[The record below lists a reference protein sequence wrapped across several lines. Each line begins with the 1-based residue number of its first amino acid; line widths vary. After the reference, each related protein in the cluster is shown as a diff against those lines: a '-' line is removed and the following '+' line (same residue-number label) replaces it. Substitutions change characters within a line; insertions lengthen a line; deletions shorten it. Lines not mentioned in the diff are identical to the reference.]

1 MGGRLTLT
9 YSGTTLDFG
18 IVTSV
23 SPQFSKT
30 CTVVPLVSLRA
41 ESTFAV
47 ESSSTE
53 TYQFGFTYK
62 GSDIT
67 SWYNSVTDAVN
78 RWQCRT
84 NGFVLNY
91 IPDADTPYIPAM
103 RNVRGYVK
111 SITRTYS
118 SAGNEI
124 VTGTL
129 TFQVGTMY
137 VTTTNVPS
145 GAQGVPQTEFS
156 MFISDAEGTM
166 YCLLGTNGDQD
177 INCIESYTLTGGLEQ
192 PFEYI
197 TVRIPKQRLSSVAPA
212 LVEEHGIIAGKS
224 KLSLNAIGLSEMT
237 VTKCKLSNNTYTIT
251 AYADSERLRGYSLGT
266 IQAGSRTPSN
276 WIRYILTSGDFGVA
290 YVEGTTYLVSYKED
304 VTELISFEEGTN
316 VWYILQ
322 VCAMLLGARI
332 FFADGNAY
340 VVDYRTDNELVNYVQ
355 DGIDLYND
363 PRFENS
369 VVDHVSLGD
378 EGVDTIA
385 NKISIKYTSVVNDES
400 GSTTESIKNTWSDEK
415 SIDEFDEREGN
426 TLSIPE
432 LTYSETE
439 IPPEEDPET
448 GEIPDGAEPTI
459 EVVDTA
465 EMWAKNFLSYRSEP
479 QQSISFTL
487 KEMTEYD
494 GVPTWRRTF
503 DSCSRT
509 DSITDAVDDVVIT
522 NSSDIED
529 SRTPVLQKL
538 TLSTFE
544 RHYPEGTTTYTW
556 GVMANI
562 DLSTSTSQINTSL
575 YNS

>member
-1 MGGRLTLT
+1 MGGTLTLT
-9 YSGTTLDFG
+9 YQGTTIGFG
-18 IVTSV
+18 TITSV
-23 SPQFSKT
+23 SPQFSKS
-30 CTVVPLVSLRA
+30 CTVVPLVSLRM
-41 ESTFAV
+41 EDTFAV

-53 TYQFGFTYK
+53 TYQFGFTYR
-62 GSDIT
+62 GDDMAA
-67 SWYNSVTDAVN
+67 WYNGITDAVN

-91 IPDADTPYIPAM
+91 TPDADDPYIPAM

-111 SITRTYS
+111 EVNRLYS
-118 SAGNEI
+118 STSNE
-124 VTGTL
+124 VVSGTL

-137 VTTTNVPS
+137 VTTSNVPS
-145 GAQGVPQTEFS
+145 GAQGVPQSGFS
-156 MFISDAEGTM
+156 LFVSDAGGTM
-166 YCLLGTNGDQD
+166 YCLLGTSGGQS

-192 PFEYI
+192 PFEYL

-212 LVEEHGIIAGKS
+212 LVEENGIVAGKS
-224 KLSLNAIGLSEMT
+224 RLSLDAVGLSDMT
-237 VTKCKLSNNTYTIT
+237 VTKCKLSNNTYTVT
-251 AYADSERLRGYSLGT
+251 AYADSERLRGYSLRA
-266 IQAGSRTPSN
+266 IQAGSRSPAR
-276 WIRYILTSGDFGVA
+276 WISYILTSGDFGVA
-290 YVEGTTYLVSYKED
+290 YTEGNTFLTSYRND
-304 VTELISFEEGTN
+304 VTDTITFEEGTN

-340 VVDYRTDNELVNYVQ
+340 VVDYRTGNDLVNHV
-355 DGIDLYND
+355 DGGIDLYGD
-363 PRFENS
+363 SRFENA

-378 EGVDTIA
+378 EGTDTIA
-385 NKISIKYTSVVNDES
+385 NRITIKYTSTVTSES
-400 GSTTESIKNTWSDEK
+400 GSTSETIKNTWSDEESVK
-415 SIDEFDEREGN
+415 VFDEREGN

-432 LTYSETE
+432 LTYTETE
-439 IPPEEDPET
+439 VPPEADPDT
-448 GEIPDGAEPTI
+448 GEVPEGAEPTI
-459 EVVDTA
+459 EVRDLG
-465 EMWAKNFLSYRSEP
+465 EIWANNYLDYRSEP

-494 GVPTWRRTF
+494 GEPTWRRTF

-509 DSITDAVDDVVIT
+509 DSITDTVDDVIIT
-522 NSSDIED
+522 NSSDVED

-575 YNS
+575 NNS